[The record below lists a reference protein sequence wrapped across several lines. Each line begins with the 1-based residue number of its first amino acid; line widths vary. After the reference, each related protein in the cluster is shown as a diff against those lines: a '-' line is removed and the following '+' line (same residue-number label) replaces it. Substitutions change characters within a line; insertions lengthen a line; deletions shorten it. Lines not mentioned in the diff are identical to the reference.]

1 LADDSDLE
9 KTESASP
16 RRLEKAREDGDVPR
30 SRELGTFSVLAAATL
45 SFWLWGES
53 IHLQL
58 KKTLTL
64 GLTFDQGFLRDPG
77 KWMEKMGQQL
87 IELALTCT
95 PAAALIMIA
104 ALISPLLIGGWLF
117 HGGALAPNFG
127 KLNPIQGLSNMF
139 SKNALVELGKAV
151 GKTLVVGLV
160 AWYAIR
166 LNQDSVFQLIFQTID
181 TGSASQGT
189 ILLMC
194 FTFLVLSLTLIAL
207 IDAPYQMWSYSQ
219 KLMMTRQ
226 ELKDEAKESEGN
238 PEIKAK
244 IRSQQREMARRRM
257 MSNVPTADV
266 VITNPTHYAVALK
279 YPENANTAPLVVA
292 KGLDELAERIKAM
305 ARENNVLVMEAPP
318 LARALYSHT
327 ELDQEIPKALY
338 TAVAQVLA
346 YVYQLRAFRKH
357 EAIAPE
363 MPENITVPAG
373 MDPLLTNKTEALA

>member
-1 LADDSDLE
+1 MAEDSDLE

-16 RRLEKAREDGDVPR
+16 RRLEKAREEGDVPR
-30 SRELGTFSVLAAATL
+30 SRELGTFAVLFSAVL
-45 SFWLWGES
+45 SFWLWGS
-53 IHLQL
+53 AIQLQL
-58 KKTLTL
+58 QKTLTL
-64 GLTFDQGFLRDPG
+64 GLTFDQGFLTSSD

-87 IELALTCT
+87 LELALTCT
-95 PAAALIMIA
+95 PAAAIIMIS
-104 ALISPLLIGGWLF
+104 ALISPMLIGGWLF
-117 HGGALAPNFG
+117 HGSTLAPNFG

-139 SKNALVELGKAV
+139 SKNALMELGKAV
-151 GKTLVVGLV
+151 GKTLLVGLV
-160 AWYAIR
+160 AWYAIKVN
-166 LNQDSVFQLIFQTID
+166 LDSVFQLIFQSVD
-181 TGSASQGT
+181 TSSASQGN
-189 ILLMC
+189 ILLIC
-194 FTFLVLSLTLIAL
+194 FTFMVLSLTLIAL

-226 ELKDEAKESEGN
+226 ELRDEAKESEGN

-279 YPENANTAPLVVA
+279 YPENADTAPLVVA
-292 KGLDELAERIKAM
+292 KGLDELAERIKAL
-305 ARENNVLVMEAPP
+305 ARENGVVVMEAPP

-338 TAVAQVLA
+338 TAVAKVLA

-363 MPENITVPAG
+363 MPQNITVPVS
-373 MDPLLTNKTEALA
+373 MDPLLSHKSGALA

>member
-1 LADDSDLE
+1 MAEDSDLE

-16 RRLEKAREDGDVPR
+16 RRLEKAREEGDVPR
-30 SRELGTFSVLAAATL
+30 SKELGTFAVLAAATL

-64 GLTFDQGFLRDPG
+64 GLTFDQDLLRDPG

-87 IELALTCT
+87 IELALTCS
-95 PAAALIMIA
+95 PAAAMIMLA
-104 ALISPLLIGGWLF
+104 ALISPMLIGGWLF
-117 HGGALAPNFG
+117 HGNALAPNFG
-127 KLNPIQGLSNMF
+127 KLNPIHGLSNMF
-139 SKNALVELGKAV
+139 SKNALVELGKAI
-151 GKTLVVGLV
+151 GKTLLVGWV
-160 AWYAIR
+160 AWYAIK
-166 LNQDSVFQLIFQTID
+166 LKHESVFQLIFQTID
-181 TGSASQGT
+181 TGSASQGS

-194 FTFLVLSLTLIAL
+194 FTLMVLSLTVIAL
-207 IDAPYQMWSYSQ
+207 IDAPYQMWSYTQ

-279 YPENANTAPLVVA
+279 YPENADTAPLVVA
-292 KGLDELAERIKAM
+292 KGLDEIAEKIKAL
-305 ARENNVLVMEAPP
+305 ARDNNIVVMEAPP
-318 LARALYSHT
+318 LARALYTHT

-357 EAIAPE
+357 QALPPDL
-363 MPENITVPAG
+363 PENITVPAG
-373 MDPLLTNKTEALA
+373 MDPLASAKTEVLA

>member
-1 LADDSDLE
+1 MAEDSDLE

-16 RRLEKAREDGDVPR
+16 RKLEKAREEGDVPR
-30 SRELGTFSVLAAATL
+30 SRELGTFSVLASAAL
-45 SFWLWGES
+45 SFWLWGSS

-58 KKTLTL
+58 KQTLTL
-64 GLTFDQGFLRDPG
+64 GLTFDQNLMRNPD
-77 KWMEKMGQQL
+77 KWMEKMGLQL
-87 IELALTCT
+87 LELAITCT
-95 PAAALIMIA
+95 PAAAMIMMA
-104 ALISPLLIGGWLF
+104 ALISPMLIGGWLF
-117 HGGALAPNFG
+117 HGGAIAPKFG

-139 SKNALVELGKAV
+139 SKNALVELGKAI
-151 GKTLVVGLV
+151 GKTVVVGMV
-160 AWYAIR
+160 AWYAIKI
-166 LNQDSVFQLIFQTID
+166 NHDSVFQLIFETVD
-181 TGSASQGT
+181 TGSTSQGN
-189 ILLMC
+189 ILLIC
-194 FTFLVLSLTLIAL
+194 FTFMVLSLTLIAL

-357 EAIAPE
+357 EAIAPD

-373 MDPLLTNKTEALA
+373 MDPLLTTKTEALT